1 MRPPAPAFPP
11 NACHDPGPSPEHTT
25 MHTNGLPHR
34 AVGVGAQNRP
44 PAGPPA
50 ACPSKPAPMISPTV
64 RIAHFSTLHPR
75 WDPRI
80 RLKEMTT
87 LSRRLGAELALFVQD
102 GEGDER
108 DAEGFAVIDTG
119 PRERSRLM
127 GMMRGGWRM
136 FRAVRAWR
144 PDIAHF
150 HDPELMPWAAL
161 LRLGGVKVVY
171 DVHED
176 LPRQIRHSPAFPQW
190 LRPIL
195 PAFATAFEWIGS
207 RLVSGHV
214 AATPDI
220 AARFDPR
227 DTVLVQNHPIVEE
240 MHVAGRLPIAER
252 PAELA
257 FIGGLSANRSM
268 SQMLDAITRVR
279 EPTRIAFAG
288 WFSSD
293 TDEAVAKASPGWAR
307 VRALGI
313 VDRATVADLLAK
325 VRGGLILFQP
335 LPNNIAGRPIKLFE
349 YMSAGLPVIASDFP
363 RWREIVEGAGCGLLV
378 DPCDPAAIAEAMQ
391 WLVDH
396 PEEGEAMGR
405 RGREAILKRYGWDNE
420 GEKLVNFYRTH
431 LLAEAAAR

>member
-1 MRPPAPAFPP
+1 MNETR
-11 NACHDPGPSPEHTT
+11 
-25 MHTNGLPHR
+25 L
-34 AVGVGAQNRP
+34 
-44 PAGPPA
+44 
-50 ACPSKPAPMISPTV
+50 

-87 LSRRLGAELALFVQD
+87 LSRHLGAEMALFVQD

-108 DAEGFAVIDTG
+108 DVEGFAVVDTG
-119 PRERSRLM
+119 PRERSRPM
-127 GMMRGGWRM
+127 GMVRGGWRM
-136 FRAVRAWR
+136 FCAVRAWK

-176 LPRQIRHSPAFPQW
+176 LPRQIRHSPAFPRW
-190 LRPIL
+190 LRPVL
-195 PAFATAFEWIGS
+195 PVFATAFEWIGS

-240 MHVAGRLPIAER
+240 MHTPGRLPMAER
-252 PAELA
+252 PNELA
-257 FIGGLSANRSM
+257 FIGGLSASRSLAE
-268 SQMLDAITRVR
+268 MLEAIARVP

-288 WFSSD
+288 WFSSE
-293 TDEAVAKASPGWAR
+293 TDEAAAKASRGWQR
-307 VRALGI
+307 VRPLGI
-313 VDRATVADLLAK
+313 VDRAAVADLLAN

-363 RWREIVEGAGCGLLV
+363 RWREIVDGAGCGLLV
-378 DPCDPAAIAEAMQ
+378 DSRDPAAIAAAMQ

-405 RGREAILKRYGWDNE
+405 RGREAILERYGWDNE
-420 GEKLVNFYRTH
+420 GAKLVEFYRRN
-431 LLAEAAAR
+431 LLAEGAVQ